1 MPFLRSQTREKK
13 PRTPPHVMKGAAS
26 KSLAPITVRITADVK
41 PKPIVA
47 EIQVGHN
54 IFFTSLETGKHRIQN
69 PPVQVPA
76 SSIAMSTVVSSAP
89 LLERKSRFPFPPIK
103 VQMYLVLEKHLKI
116 ICLFC
121 SLPPHLPPLL
131 HFRQR
136 SSTLTRLRAW
146 TNRLVL
152 HLASLQHKLQENQI

>member
-1 MPFLRSQTREKK
+1 
-13 PRTPPHVMKGAAS
+13 MKGAAS

-47 EIQVGHN
+47 EIQVGYN

-103 VQMYLVLEKHLKI
+103 VQMIK
-116 ICLFC
+116 
-121 SLPPHLPPLL
+121 
-131 HFRQR
+131 
-136 SSTLTRLRAW
+136 
-146 TNRLVL
+146 
-152 HLASLQHKLQENQI
+152 